1 MTTSITVRV
10 PDTLAHQI
18 DDLANTLERSRGYL
32 IRKAM
37 EMYVSEYADYLIAL
51 DRMQDKD
58 DDIISSQELRNALAV
73 SD

>member
-1 MTTSITVRV
+1 MTISITVRV
-10 PDTLAHQI
+10 PETLAHQI
-18 DDLANTLERSRGYL
+18 DDLANSLDRSRGYL

-37 EMYVSEYADYLIAL
+37 EMYISEYADYLIAL

-58 DDIISSQELRNALAV
+58 DDIISSQELRATLAI